1 MARPG
6 MVRADTL
13 DLQDEHNPSAAE
25 HQKRPA
31 QDGLAPH
38 QASEVHHVIRERHSE
53 EQSLADA
60 WNISGS
66 LIEEPG
72 AIDEA
77 QANHQASHGM
87 HQNGEEGGG
96 GGESEAEGDD
106 DMMDRISSSPSID
119 DGGYTLPSSPP
130 STGGIAKTQ
139 RSRLWP
145 KRESSLSPTPANT
158 PTREIFNS
166 STALA
171 CSTADSS
178 PFIQTPQHLP
188 LSRLCLSIDQRLGVS
203 PLGQSAEYGLE
214 HHLSEHHHTGRYG
227 RFRETGLDEV
237 SSTDDIDDQRPR
249 IGTYVED
256 DGHSESSVLVRT
268 DLRPIESPFR
278 THFFTR
284 SISANH
290 DPPLEHSPSISSI
303 DSLDLAAVLLPLDD
317 PLLDT
322 APSPM
327 GSSNDSWES
336 TTTDSDSGS
345 YRGDDRG
352 HNDDAEDA
360 FLNLDPRF
368 IDVGWGGECL
378 RETEDIDFEF
388 VYALHTFVATV
399 EGQANAT
406 KGDTMVLLDD
416 SNSYWWLVRVVK
428 DASIGY
434 LPAEHI
440 ETPTERLAR
449 LNKHRNIDLSATM
462 LSDNSEK
469 SRNPLNKVLRRRNAK
484 TVQFAAPTYVE
495 ASDYDYSTDEDE
507 QAMIDPYQTAAVATA
522 PVAEP
527 LQKVHTEEAA
537 AAETR
542 AEDGEERAGTPNRGS
557 FDREQAATHTPSIDE
572 PQLSPKLVDK
582 TEAAPL
588 KSKKGR
594 NRDSFLKDETETRK
608 ITLTPGLLR
617 EDSVSLKSVSSE
629 STRNGSTENLV
640 KTTSPPDQAAKK
652 DPKEKKKEKPKG
664 GMLSGL
670 FKSKKKE
677 KKPRDDAGAERDVE
691 KPSLEMKR
699 AESPRGRPAN
709 GNGGNVPLEKGPA
722 GVTGMVPDVQTKAP
736 PSRGKLQKQ
745 PPSQT
750 SSPVRETA
758 KPSGAFVA
766 ELQGSEVAHEM
777 ASGQEAKFTDVS
789 RRPEEEIG
797 QQQQQREGAGAL
809 STIKDMLSPN
819 TSADGKPQKVKRTN
833 QRMELDDFDSADEE
847 GHSPNPF
854 VEQEELRQ
862 RDGGGAKERLSESPV
877 EITPGTFM
885 NMHGTE
891 IVHIPT
897 PGGDD
902 EEEEDPMESLTS
914 SPAIVEH
921 PVEHEHGRGDMH
933 DEDDDDDEAT
943 PTALTSRS
951 PQPAPITST
960 TETTPHKPTV
970 LPTRELSGDHSSTT
984 TADSSQLLSPT
995 SHHHPSTTP
1004 NINQLAWSDS
1014 SLRAWLDDGTELR
1027 DMLTMIHAKPGDVEP
1042 VGPEHPMMA
1051 GLYVEQ
1057 RKGVEKMMGEL
1068 DGLLSGYLERK
1079 GIALG

>member
-1 MARPG
+1 M
-6 MVRADTL
+6 
-13 DLQDEHNPSAAE
+13 Q
-25 HQKRPA
+25 
-31 QDGLAPH
+31 
-38 QASEVHHVIRERHSE
+38 
-53 EQSLADA
+53 
-60 WNISGS
+60 
-66 LIEEPG
+66 
-72 AIDEA
+72 
-77 QANHQASHGM
+77 
-87 HQNGEEGGG
+87 
-96 GGESEAEGDD
+96 
-106 DMMDRISSSPSID
+106 
-119 DGGYTLPSSPP
+119 Y
-130 STGGIAKTQ
+130 
-139 RSRLWP
+139 
-145 KRESSLSPTPANT
+145 
-158 PTREIFNS
+158 
-166 STALA
+166 
-171 CSTADSS
+171 
-178 PFIQTPQHLP
+178 
-188 LSRLCLSIDQRLGVS
+188 
-203 PLGQSAEYGLE
+203 
-214 HHLSEHHHTGRYG
+214 HLSEHHHTGRYG

-237 SSTDDIDDQRPR
+237 SNTDDIGDQSSR

-256 DGHSESSVLVRT
+256 DGRSESSVHVRT

-278 THFFTR
+278 AHFFTR
-284 SISANH
+284 SLSAVRNT
-290 DPPLEHSPSISSI
+290 PPSISSI

-317 PLLDT
+317 PLLDSP
-322 APSPM
+322 PSPI

-336 TTTDSDSGS
+336 TTTDSDLSS
-345 YRGDDRG
+345 YREDHRG
-352 HNDDAEDA
+352 NNDDAEDA
-360 FLNLDPRF
+360 FLSLDPRF
-368 IDVGWGGECL
+368 VDVGWGGECL

-495 ASDYDYSTDEDE
+495 ASDYDYSSDEDE

-527 LQKVHTEEAA
+527 QHKIHSEEAA
-537 AAETR
+537 AVETR

-652 DPKEKKKEKPKG
+652 DTKEKKKDKPKG

-677 KKPRDDAGAERDVE
+677 KKPRDEAGPESDVE
-691 KPSLEMKR
+691 KSSLEMKR

-709 GNGGNVPLEKGPA
+709 GNGSSAPLEKGSA
-722 GVTGMVPDVQTKAP
+722 GVAGIVPDVQTKAP

-758 KPSGAFVA
+758 KPGGAFVA

-777 ASGQEAKFTDVS
+777 ASGQEAKFTDAS
-789 RRPEEEIG
+789 RRPEEQMG

-809 STIKDMLSPN
+809 STIKDMLSPS
-819 TSADGKPQKVKRTN
+819 TSAEGKPQKAKRIK

-862 RDGGGAKERLSESPV
+862 RDGGAAKERLSESPV

-897 PGGDD
+897 PGGEDD
-902 EEEEDPMESLTS
+902 EEEDPMESLTS

-921 PVEHEHGRGDMH
+921 PVEHERGQRDTQ
-933 DEDDDDDEAT
+933 EAEEEEDDEAT
-943 PTALTSRS
+943 PTALVSRS
-951 PQPAPITST
+951 PQPPTTIGT
-960 TETTPHKPTV
+960 TETAPHKSTG
-970 LPTRELSGDHSSTT
+970 LPSRELSGDHSSTT
-984 TADSSQLLSPT
+984 TTDSSRLLPPT
-995 SHHHPSTTP
+995 SHYPSTTTP

-1027 DMLTMIHAKPGDVEP
+1027 DMLTLIHAKPEGVEA

-1057 RKGVEKMMGEL
+1057 RRGVEKMMGEL